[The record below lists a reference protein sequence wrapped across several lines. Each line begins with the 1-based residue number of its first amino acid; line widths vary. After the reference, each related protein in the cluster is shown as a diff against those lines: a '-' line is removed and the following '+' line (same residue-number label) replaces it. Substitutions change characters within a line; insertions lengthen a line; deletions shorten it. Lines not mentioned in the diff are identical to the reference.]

1 MKSEVR
7 SGESSQAV
15 VKLMNSDAF
24 KEAFFD
30 LDEVSLGDLTKLV
43 LELDPDDFPY
53 GPGVACGMDMYTFWY
68 QVPEQID
75 VERILAGMERQ

>member
-1 MKSEVR
+1 MR

-24 KEAFFD
+24 KDAFFD
-30 LDEVSLGDLTKLV
+30 LDEVSLGDLTQLV
-43 LELDPDDFPY
+43 LELDPEDFPR

-75 VERILAGMERQ
+75 IEQVLARMDR